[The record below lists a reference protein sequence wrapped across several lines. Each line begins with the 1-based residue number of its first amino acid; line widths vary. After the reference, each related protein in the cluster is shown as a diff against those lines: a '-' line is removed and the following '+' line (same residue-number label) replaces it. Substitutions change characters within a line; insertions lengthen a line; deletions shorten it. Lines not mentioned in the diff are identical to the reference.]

1 MAPPTVAHPQD
12 DDYDSAADS
21 DFGGSLSPSSGDDSS
36 ASDGARAKGTKGR
49 SRKKRSIED
58 SGDEGVVKEG
68 KKKRRKKGKADHDAE
83 EGTEE
88 SAIGMRVRDRKLG
101 RAADRDEKPLAT
113 SEGATADIDALWA
126 RLNSAAPT
134 KTASSP
140 PRTNNAKDEE
150 GPTTKD
156 NPDPEEPPASFSSG
170 GVHQIKPA
178 GPPSHSSSEERIT
191 IKRTYQFAGETITEK
206 KTVPKSSAEARLYLQ
221 SQAQSQPLNS
231 ASPVIG
237 GKPLRRPKKRPSMFE
252 PNPEG
257 VVKGLPPTTPNS
269 GPKLNTIEKSKL
281 DWASHVDKEGLKEEL
296 DTAEKAKGGYIGRME
311 FLGRSEAKRQ
321 EDLKNARTK

>member
-1 MAPPTVAHPQD
+1 MAPSTVAHPQD

-156 NPDPEEPPASFSSG
+156 NPDPEEPPAGFSSG

-178 GPPSHSSSEERIT
+178 GPPSHTTSEERIT

-237 GKPLRRPKKRPSMFE
+237 
-252 PNPEG
+252 
-257 VVKGLPPTTPNS
+257 VKGLPPTTPNS